1 MNQPNPLK
9 TNISDPF
16 PTQPNP
22 TRGSTQPTDNS
33 GDAKAKSAGKLVV
46 SNGSF
51 QAVQISAFK
60 CRSYVTVTK
69 HWHYIEST
77 EHTVAYSK
85 YWKY

>member
-9 TNISDPF
+9 TKISDPF

-69 HWHYIEST
+69 H
-77 EHTVAYSK
+77 
-85 YWKY
+85 